1 MHARRRGGV
10 HAYARS
16 RAISAMGTSDAQ
28 PLPYEEEEERL
39 GRSKAM
45 VAGEGVEQD
54 EAAKAAIE

>member
-1 MHARRRGGV
+1 
-10 HAYARS
+10 
-16 RAISAMGTSDAQ
+16 MGTSDAQ

-54 EAAKAAIE
+54 EAAKAAISVLDSIDGRDNPGPAPVFY